1 MKSCFWTALAAL
13 IVLPLAGHFA
23 SAQEWTRFRGPNG
36 TGISSDSFPTHFDD
50 KSIAWKITLPG
61 GGHSSPVLWGKKI
74 FVTCAN
80 DHTAERMILC
90 IDATNGSTIW
100 KQQIESHTYRQNG
113 DNSYATS
120 TPCVDA
126 DHLYVCWSTPEELS
140 LAAFTHDGKKIWEQQ
155 FGSFIS
161 QHGSGQS
168 PIVEGNIVL
177 LTDLNEGPKS
187 YIFGID
193 RNTGKILW
201 KSPRTRSDK
210 FSPATP
216 CIYTPAGGKP
226 EAVFLSKSEGFLG
239 IDPQTGKTIWQAP
252 GVFDARPV
260 GSPVLSDG
268 LIFGSCGDGP
278 YGHQLVAVRPGTE
291 SSPGKQVWRTTDSTP
306 YVPTMV
312 AKEGLLFCWGDAG
325 LVLCRKQK
333 TGEIVWQ
340 QRVPGSYY
348 SSPVCAG
355 NILYNINKRGE
366 VVAIAASDNF
376 QLLGQTPLGEKCHA
390 TPAIVD
396 GFMYIRTY
404 THLYCIKGKR
414 NLAR

>member
-1 MKSCFWTALAAL
+1 
-13 IVLPLAGHFA
+13 
-23 SAQEWTRFRGPNG
+23 
-36 TGISSDSFPTHFDD
+36 
-50 KSIAWKITLPG
+50 
-61 GGHSSPVLWGKKI
+61 
-74 FVTCAN
+74 
-80 DHTAERMILC
+80 
-90 IDATNGSTIW
+90 
-100 KQQIESHTYRQNG
+100 
-113 DNSYATS
+113 
-120 TPCVDA
+120 
-126 DHLYVCWSTPEELS
+126 
-140 LAAFTHDGKKIWEQQ
+140 AAFTHDGKKIWEQQ

-177 LTDLNEGPKS
+177 LTDLNEGPNS

-201 KSPRTRSDK
+201 KAPRTRSDK
-210 FSPATP
+210 FAPATP
-216 CIYTPAGGKP
+216 CIYTPTGGKP

-278 YGHQLVAVRPGTE
+278 YGHQLVAVRPATE

-312 AKEGLLFCWGDAG
+312 AKDGLLFCWGDAG

-340 QRVPGSYY
+340 QRV
-348 SSPVCAG
+348 
-355 NILYNINKRGE
+355 
-366 VVAIAASDNF
+366 
-376 QLLGQTPLGEKCHA
+376 
-390 TPAIVD
+390 
-396 GFMYIRTY
+396 
-404 THLYCIKGKR
+404 
-414 NLAR
+414 